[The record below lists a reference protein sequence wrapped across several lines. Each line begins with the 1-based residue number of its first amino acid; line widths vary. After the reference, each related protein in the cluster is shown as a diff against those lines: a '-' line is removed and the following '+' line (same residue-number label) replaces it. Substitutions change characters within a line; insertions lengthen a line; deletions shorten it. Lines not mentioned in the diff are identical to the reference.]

1 MAVRANHRGQAMRT
15 IVRSLLLAMIAVG
28 LAFSVV
34 RASDVFSIFDAID
47 QAVRTNPGVGE
58 AAANRRATEAELRQN
73 QSTLL
78 PQVRL
83 EARAGPERFNQSILP
98 PPGNGNWLHGSEG
111 SVVVRQLLF
120 DGFATIN
127 QIWRQAARVD
137 AAAARVLERTEL
149 IALDAV
155 EAYVDVTRYTR
166 LLALAQVNLDS
177 HRKIMSNVQAR
188 FSGGRAGEGDNQLVR
203 ERVAA
208 AEAIYADFR
217 LSLENA
223 RAKYRKTIGL
233 EPYSLRFP
241 SRLANL
247 PKTKDESLA
256 IALQFNPTIRAADAD
271 KLAAKYGFHATA
283 GSFLPTVTLE
293 GRAKSGRDS
302 DGILGDRREESGKL
316 VLSWDIFRGG
326 QDSWARYEA
335 AERWAE
341 QSARHARLQREAF
354 EALDKAWAARTI
366 TSDRAAALVRQV
378 DAANKVIASYTKE
391 YEIGQRTLIDVLDS
405 NNQYFNAQVSLISI
419 RGVAVFADYQLL
431 AAMGQ
436 LLEYLKA
443 PQPVEA
449 DPIDSRPFALLFPTK
464 LPPVLF
470 RLPEPG
476 SEPLNADAP
485 ATAPMGPY
493 VVTLS
498 GRSSYWRSADGSSVA
513 EQQRTAA
520 ATQSDSKQLF
530 TSGWEAASWGSSALA
545 FSPGDQMQVPWS
557 IKPNPGN

>member
-1 MAVRANHRGQAMRT
+1 MRS
-15 IVRSLLLAMIAVG
+15 IFRSLLLAIIAVG
-28 LAFSVV
+28 LALSVV

-83 EARAGPERFNQSILP
+83 EARAGPELFNQSILP
-98 PPGNGNWLHGSEG
+98 PPGNGHWLHGSEG

-166 LLALAQVNLDS
+166 LLSLAQVNLDS

-203 ERVAA
+203 ERVSA
-208 AEAIYADFR
+208 AEAVYADFR

-233 EPYSLRFP
+233 EPYALRFP

-271 KLAAKYGFHATA
+271 KEAAKYGFRATA
-283 GSFLPTVTLE
+283 GAFMPTVTLE
-293 GRAKSGRDS
+293 GRAKSGHDS
-302 DGILGDRREESGKL
+302 DGILGDRRDESGKL

-335 AERWAE
+335 SERWAE

-354 EALDKAWAARTI
+354 EALDKAWAARTV
-366 TSDRAAALVRQV
+366 TSDRAAALARQV
-378 DAANKVIASYTKE
+378 GAAQKVIDSYTKE

-405 NNQYFNAQVSLISI
+405 NNQYFNAQVSLISV

-436 LLEYLKA
+436 MLEYLKA

-464 LPPVLF
+464 VPPILF
-470 RLPEPG
+470 NLPEPG
-476 SEPLNADAP
+476 SEPLNQGMPTSAP
-485 ATAPMGPY
+485 LGPY

-498 GRSSYWRSADGSSVA
+498 ERSPYWKNADSSSIT
-513 EQQRTAA
+513 EQQQANVA
-520 ATQSDSKQLF
+520 NPSDSTLLF
-530 TSGWEAASWGSSALA
+530 SGRVAASWGASALA
-545 FSPGDQMQVPWS
+545 FGPGDQTQVPWPTRS
-557 IKPNPGN
+557 NPGN